1 MVSAPSG
8 ISRPDAGTGTSVEGE
23 VAARVDSS
31 DPRLAWVPAVL
42 DTLLPAYEQLPGA
55 GELGLSEM
63 VLADANWSPEFVAA
77 IRWMSDELPDGFE
90 ALDPGGRT
98 AALTALEAATPHHFA
113 SIVNLAYNAYYT
125 DPRVLEWIERSSNYT
140 SAPPQPAGYELAPFD
155 PAILSVTSQRK
166 PFWRGA

>member
-8 ISRPDAGTGTSVEGE
+8 ISRADAASGSTLEGE

-31 DPRLAWVPAVL
+31 DPRFAWVPAVL
-42 DTLLPAYEQLPGA
+42 DTLLPPFEQLAGA

-77 IRWMSDELPDGFE
+77 VQWMSDALPGDF
-90 ALDPGGRT
+90 ATLDAPART
-98 AALTALEAATPHHFA
+98 AALVALEAATPHHFA

-125 DPRVLEWIERSSNYT
+125 DPRVLEWIERSSNYS

-155 PAILSVTSQRK
+155 PAILSVTRQRE